1 MKRNY
6 NGKLNYFMNGRVM
19 SAVRHL
25 LDVTNSRAK
34 RINTQSAN
42 FVVCR
47 CGCSDRT
54 CVFVS
59 AR

>member
-6 NGKLNYFMNGRVM
+6 NGKQNYFMDGRVM

-25 LDVTNSRAK
+25 LDVANSLAK
-34 RINTQSAN
+34 RTNTQSAN

-47 CGCSDRT
+47 CGCGDPT